1 MKKYVILIGV
11 LAALSVSAEP
21 PRSDGSLQTSGA
33 QAAKKRSALTQ
44 PGKPN
49 EIVKENVTFSGIA
62 VQLVKT
68 DNPLQLVNPL
78 APARYGSPED
88 NTLHDPI
95 SGKISGLKIFS
106 IRF

>member
-1 MKKYVILIGV
+1 MKKYVILISV
-11 LAALSVSAEP
+11 LAALSVRAEP
-21 PRSDGSLQTSGA
+21 PRSEGSLQTTGA
-33 QAAKKRSALTQ
+33 QAARKRSSLTQ
-44 PGKPN
+44 PAKPN
-49 EIVKENVTFSGIA
+49 EIVKDNVSFSGIA